1 MIVVFTL
8 CHCPYR
14 LSVTM
19 SDIDYCFISDTS
31 TVLNVI
37 TDKSFISAVDDPTLS
52 GLQGSTVIVDLLS
65 IIDN

>member
-1 MIVVFTL
+1 
-8 CHCPYR
+8 
-14 LSVTM
+14 M

-31 TVLNVI
+31 TVLNVV